1 MRFWI
6 RHDSL
11 YRYDVPVSLGP
22 HLLRLSPRVTLGNVR
37 ILERRLHIEPEPV
50 SRWDEQDEHGNTIT
64 RVSFAGS
71 TSVLRALSELTLE
84 TLPEAPL
91 LVPRQSAPL
100 PWPSAAA
107 APVDPSVQHFAESL
121 ARDVQGEPVAFLD
134 HATRTLFTSFDRRI
148 RPSGAARPAAET
160 LALRE
165 GACRDLTVLFL
176 DACRHL
182 GLSGRFVSG
191 YQAQAETP
199 DGLRHLHAWTEVY
212 LPGTGWCGWDAT
224 HGVRAGDG
232 HVALCA
238 APEQTGTM
246 PIEGGFSFQG
256 PVVNSTLDCSV
267 HIRTARAALQ

>member
-11 YRYDVPVSLGP
+11 YRYDVPVSLGTHVVRLTP
-22 HLLRLSPRVTLGNVR
+22 RAIGNGSVHL
-37 ILERRLHIEPEPV
+37 LERRLLVEPEPQE
-50 SRWDEQDEHGNTIT
+50 RWEEQDEHGNQRT

-71 TSVLRALSELTLE
+71 TSTLRVLSELVLD
-84 TLPEAPL
+84 TLPEPPL
-91 LVPRQSAPL
+91 ALASAPL
-100 PWPSAAA
+100 PWPQVFGMAIDS
-107 APVDPSVQHFAESL
+107 SVQHFAESL
-121 ARDVQGEPVAFLD
+121 ARDVQGEPLAFLD
-134 HATRTLFTSFDRRI
+134 HVTRTLFSTFDRRI
-148 RPSGAARPAAET
+148 RPSGAARPAADT

-199 DGLRHLHAWTEVY
+199 DGQRHLHAWTEVF
-212 LPGTGWCGWDAT
+212 LPGCGWRGWDAT
-224 HGVRAGDG
+224 HGLRAGEG

-238 APEQTGTM
+238 APTQAATM
-246 PIEGGFSFQG
+246 PIEGSFSFQG

-267 HIRTARAALQ
+267 SIRTH

>member
-22 HLLRLSPRVTLGNVR
+22 HLLRLNPRTATGNAAGVH
-37 ILERRLHIEPEPV
+37 ILEQRQHIEPEPV
-50 SRWDEQDEHGNTIT
+50 ARWNEQDEHGNMLT

-71 TSVLRALSELTLE
+71 TSVLRVLSEVTLE
-84 TLPEAPL
+84 TLPEAP
-91 LVPRQSAPL
+91 PAPESAPL
-100 PWPSAAA
+100 PWPNAAG
-107 APVDPSVQHFAESL
+107 APVAPSVQHFAASL
-121 ARDVQGEPVAFLD
+121 AREVQGEPLAFLD
-134 HATRTLFTSFDRRI
+134 HVTRTLFTSFDRRI
-148 RPSGAARPAAET
+148 RPSGPARPAAET

-176 DACRHL
+176 EACRHL

-199 DGLRHLHAWTEVY
+199 DGQRHLHAWTEVF
-212 LPGTGWCGWDAT
+212 LPGTGWRGWDAT
-224 HGVRAGDG
+224 HGLRAGDG

-238 APEQTGTM
+238 APEQAGTM
-246 PIEGGFSFQG
+246 PIEGSFSFQG

-267 HIRTARAALQ
+267 QIRTA

>member
-1 MRFWI
+1 MRLSI
-6 RHDSL
+6 QHDSL

-22 HLLRLSPRVTLGNVR
+22 HLLRLTPRTAGASAAH
-37 ILERRLHIEPEPV
+37 ILERRVHVEPEPLE
-50 SRWDEQDEHGNTIT
+50 RWDELDEHGNTIT
-64 RVSFAGS
+64 RLSFAGS
-71 TSVLRALSELTLE
+71 TRTLRVLSELTLD
-84 TLPEAPL
+84 TLPEPPL
-91 LVPRQSAPL
+91 ALASAPL
-100 PWPSAAA
+100 PWAAA
-107 APVDPSVQHFAESL
+107 AGAPVDASVQRFAESL
-121 ARDVQGEPVAFLD
+121 AGDVQGEPLAFLD
-134 HATRTLFTSFDRRI
+134 HVTRTLFSSFDRRI

-199 DGLRHLHAWTEVY
+199 DGQRHLHAWTEVF
-212 LPGTGWCGWDAT
+212 LPGVGWRGWDAT
-224 HGVRAGDG
+224 HGLRTAEG

-238 APEQTGTM
+238 APAQAGTM

-267 HIRTARAALQ
+267 LIRT